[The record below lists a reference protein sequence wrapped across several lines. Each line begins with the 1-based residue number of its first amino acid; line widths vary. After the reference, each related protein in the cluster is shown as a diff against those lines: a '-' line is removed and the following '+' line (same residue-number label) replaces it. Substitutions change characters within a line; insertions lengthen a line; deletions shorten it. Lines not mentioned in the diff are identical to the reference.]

1 MNAPARPPA
10 RVLRIADASAVPVPA
25 ARDPSR
31 PVVLV
36 GFIRQGNLG
45 IGYLSAVLR
54 RQGYTVLLVDIEDDA
69 DAQVRQIADA
79 RPLLVGFSLIFQF
92 YLPRFHELMA
102 RLRDAGVTA
111 HFTMG
116 GHFASLSPH
125 PALDLL
131 PALDSVV
138 RFEGEGTLLALADRL
153 GTGADWRAEP
163 GISWR
168 DADGRAVD
176 NPLRHLVHDLDDLP
190 WPDRLP
196 LHQHRHRILGLPV
209 FQMLAS
215 RGCART
221 CSFCSI
227 QTFYRAAPGKVVRTR
242 QPAQVV
248 AEMRHLYDHHDAR
261 IFLFQDDDFP
271 LVGKVWRRWAH
282 ELVQALHDAD
292 LAGRIIWKISCRVDA
307 VEPELLARMRDAGLY
322 LVYMGIESGNDEG
335 LEVLN
340 KEVDVEQNL
349 AAVRVLRELG
359 IEVAFGFMMFDPS
372 TQFAS
377 VRANLDFLRR
387 IVGTHENAASFCR
400 MVPYD
405 GTPIKDE
412 LQRQGRLKGDVCDPD
427 YDFLDPR
434 LDGLFHDLQR
444 LTGLGGW
451 THGQRALTPALET
464 AWIEL
469 AVVRRLYPA
478 ARGMAVYR
486 QALRSLT
493 RQSNDLLLDM
503 VGEACDAHE
512 AGQPH
517 RWTPERVAARTQ
529 KLLTRVL
536 ALRDGFVARNQDL
549 LGRRP
554 DLPAVRA
561 LPPGAV
567 AAAAAAHPGATTPT
581 APKAAPAR

>member
-1 MNAPARPPA
+1 MPSQPSAAARLP
-10 RVLRIADASAVPVPA
+10 RIVDASALTPPPVR
-25 ARDPSR
+25 RDTSR

-54 RQGYTVLLVDIEDDA
+54 GQGYTVLLVDVEDDPA
-69 DAQVRQIADA
+69 DQVRRIVDA

-92 YLPRFHELMA
+92 YLPRFQQLMDA
-102 RLRDAGVTA
+102 LRDAGVTA

-125 PALDLL
+125 RALQLL

-153 GTGADWRAEP
+153 GAGAAWQSEQ

-168 DADGRAVD
+168 GADGQVVD
-176 NPLRHLVHDLDDLP
+176 NPLRHLAHDLDDLP

-196 LHQHRHRILGLPV
+196 ADQHRHRILGLPV

-248 AEMRHLYDHHDAR
+248 AEMRHLYDHHGAR

-271 LVGKVWRRWAH
+271 LVGKVWRRWAQD
-282 ELVQALHDAD
+282 LVQALHDAD

-322 LVYMGIESGNDEG
+322 LVYMGIESGNEDG

-349 AAVRVLRELG
+349 AAVRTLRELG
-359 IEVAFGFMMFDPS
+359 LEVAFGFMMFDPS
-372 TQFAS
+372 TQFDS
-377 VRANLDFLRR
+377 VRANLDFLQR
-387 IVGTHENAASFCR
+387 IVGTHENAAAFCR

-451 THGQRALTPALET
+451 THGQRALTPVLET

-469 AVVRRLYPA
+469 AVVRRLFAA
-478 ARGMAVYR
+478 ARGQSAYR
-486 QALRSLT
+486 QALRSVT
-493 RQSNDLLLDM
+493 RQSNDLLLRM
-503 VGEACDAHE
+503 VREVSDAHE
-512 AGQPH
+512 AGRAH
-517 RWTPERVAARTQ
+517 RWTPERLARRTQ
-529 KLLTRVL
+529 GLLQR
-536 ALRDGFVARNQDL
+536 ALDLRNAFVARNEEL
-549 LGRRP
+549 LSARP
-554 DLPAVRA
+554 DRRSDQGRGVDSATKPMRDKPACC
-561 LPPGAV
+561 
-567 AAAAAAHPGATTPT
+567 T
-581 APKAAPAR
+581 APISSATRP

>member
-1 MNAPARPPA
+1 MNATSRPAA
-10 RVLRIADASAVPVPA
+10 RVLRIAPAPAAPVPA
-25 ARDPSR
+25 VRDTAR

-54 RQGYTVLLVDIEDDA
+54 RQGYAVLLVDIEDDA
-69 DAQVRQIADA
+69 ATQVQRIVDA

-92 YLPRFHELMA
+92 YLPRFHDWMS
-102 RLRDAGVTA
+102 RLREAGVAA

-125 PALDLL
+125 RALDLL

-153 GTGADWRAEP
+153 GTGGDWRAEP
-163 GISWR
+163 GLSWR
-168 DADGRAVD
+168 GADGHPVD
-176 NPLRHLVHDLDDLP
+176 NPLRHLVHDLDELP

-196 LHQHRHRILGLPV
+196 LDQHRHRILGLPV

-242 QPAQVV
+242 DPVQVV
-248 AEMRHLYDHHDAR
+248 AEMRHLYDHQGAR

-271 LVGKVWRRWAH
+271 LVGKVWRTWAQA
-282 ELVQALHDAD
+282 LVQALHDAD

-307 VEPELLARMRDAGLY
+307 VEPQLLGRMRDAGLY
-322 LVYMGIESGNDEG
+322 LVYMGIESGNDDG

-359 IEVAFGFMMFDPS
+359 LEVAFGFMMFDPS

-377 VRANLDFLRR
+377 LRANLDFLRR

-434 LDGLFHDLQR
+434 LAGLFHDLQR

-469 AVVRRLYPA
+469 AVVRRLFPA
-478 ARGMAVYR
+478 ARGVPAYR
-486 QALRSLT
+486 QALRALT
-493 RQSNDLLLDM
+493 RQSNALLLDM
-503 VGEACDAHE
+503 VAEVCDAHE
-512 AGQPH
+512 AGRPH
-517 RWTPERVAARTQ
+517 RWTAQTLATRTQ
-529 KLLTRVL
+529 RLLGRVL
-536 ALRDGFVARNQDL
+536 ALRDGFVARNEDL
-549 LGRRP
+549 LSRRP
-554 DLPAVRA
+554 EGR
-561 LPPGAV
+561 AV
-567 AAAAAAHPGATTPT
+567 APGVPAGAAAVPR
-581 APKAAPAR
+581 AAPPRSRSRCA